1 MRRWS
6 KSIRN
11 LAVSI
16 TDLPQ
21 DLLFNMPRI
30 TMIGSA
36 QITIENHRGLD
47 LFSSE
52 LLRIR
57 IEGGALE
64 VAGENLVIHNIL
76 KNEVFIEGTIQ
87 KVEYIREK

>member
-1 MRRWS
+1 MRRWR

-16 TDLPQ
+16 MDLPQ
-21 DLLFNMPRI
+21 DLIFDMPRI
-30 TMIGSA
+30 TMIGNA

-47 LFSSE
+47 LFSSQ
-52 LLRIR
+52 LLRLR
-57 IEGGALE
+57 FDGGALE
-64 VAGENLVIHNIL
+64 IAGENLVIRNIL

-87 KVEYIREK
+87 RVEYTK

>member
-1 MRRWS
+1 MRQWR

-16 TDLPQ
+16 MDLPQ
-21 DLLFNMPRI
+21 DLIFDMPRI
-30 TMIGSA
+30 TMIGNA

-47 LFSSE
+47 LFSSQ
-52 LLRIR
+52 LLRLR
-57 IEGGALE
+57 FDGGALE
-64 VAGENLVIHNIL
+64 IAGENLVIRNIL

-87 KVEYIREK
+87 KVEYTK